1 MAHLTENWLCAQ
13 KHLSTL
19 SLYHFLSLS
28 IMHKNKHTKAW
39 ANNRPI
45 KRTLCIQVHKPFFP
59 NHTLLFLSHLHTHTY
74 SHANPFAGSFFLSFS
89 LSVSLCFSLSLFL
102 SFYVC
107 QTKVSTLVYLNHKK
121 ICHEKHFS
129 KEFWIFFSGVLFFC
143 CLQNVIFISIAL
155 LKFIE

>member
-45 KRTLCIQVHKPFFP
+45 KRTLCIQVHKPFFL

-121 ICHEKHFS
+121 FVMKNTSPRNFE
-129 KEFWIFFSGVLFFC
+129 FFSVVFYFFAVFKMWF
-143 CLQNVIFISIAL
+143 LYQL
-155 LKFIE
+155 LC